1 MVGDPSERPG
11 VAPRQFRLEPGPP
24 SPRFRTQHEEPR
36 LELEVGEPIDPFY
49 EPKAPRGRRDPTFGA
64 GPRRAEAAW
73 REARAPR
80 RRSAFMPV
88 AAGLLLVAAGAAVL
102 WYHETPSSPIAEAV
116 TPSPGATV
124 IPPTPTPAATVPT
137 PPSAA
142 APPVHAAVTLHP
154 PAPPPKK
161 SDADL
166 PRDMLQPQIV
176 SAPPALPPLPAVK
189 REAQPVV
196 RTVATKPPAAP
207 SSTADADLPAPIAA
221 VLHPEAAP
229 PAAAKATPQPA
240 PTLPAAVATA
250 APPAAASNSNE
261 VTVNGVSYVS
271 GEQPHSL
278 GALGSVSP
286 AAAPTTPPAAVA
298 SNGPAAAP
306 AAVPPGEVVI
316 SRAPA
321 STPAASPASSN
332 TPNASSPSYNAVAS
346 GPPRGIVVTPVP
358 AIPSGPDNGNGA
370 SASGPPTAIQVAP
383 APGSSSP

>member
-1 MVGDPSERPG
+1 MVGDPRDRPG

-24 SPRFRTQHEEPR
+24 LPRLRMQHEEPR
-36 LELEVGEPIDPFY
+36 LELEAGEPIDPFY
-49 EPKAPRGRRDPTFGA
+49 EPKTPRGRRDPTFGA
-64 GPRRAEAAW
+64 GPRRPEAAW

-88 AAGLLLVAAGAAVL
+88 AAGLLLVAAGAAAL

-124 IPPTPTPAATVPT
+124 IPPTPAATVPT
-137 PPSAA
+137 PPPPPAS
-142 APPVHAAVTLHP
+142 PVHAAVTLHP
-154 PAPPPKK
+154 PVPPQPKK

-176 SAPPALPPLPAVK
+176 SAPPALPPLPAAK
-189 REAQPVV
+189 REPQPVV
-196 RTVATKPPAAP
+196 RTVATKPQAAP

-221 VLHPEAAP
+221 VLHPETAP
-229 PAAAKATPQPA
+229 PAAAKAAPQPA
-240 PTLPAAVATA
+240 PTPPAAIATA
-250 APPAAASNSNE
+250 APPGAASNSNE
-261 VTVNGVSYVS
+261 VTVNGVSYVN

-298 SNGPAAAP
+298 SSGPAAML

-321 STPAASPASSN
+321 SSPVAVPASGN

-346 GPPRGIVVTPVP
+346 GPPRDIVVTPVP
-358 AIPSGPDNGNGA
+358 AAPSGLDNGNGA
-370 SASGPPTAIQVAP
+370 SASGPPTTFQVAP
-383 APGSSSP
+383 APASSSP